1 MDVGAPNFRFDLDTK
16 NGLKANPQTY
26 RYPSTAELRLDSLDR
41 YVPSDFATNT
51 TFASFTSQTVSKL
64 AGPNYLPTSD
74 SGTVVTFNPG
84 RNLIYGYFGRVAL
97 TQFFMRRDLP
107 TIRFNTNDVLRVDLA
122 SSAAGPVTAS
132 FNITLAEGYYT
143 LAQLATALQ
152 VALVN
157 GNPALAQAFCLAP
170 YEVGNDNS
178 SGFRFGT
185 GDPAVF
191 MAIVIE
197 TGLNQPQT
205 QNRLRTFRTLG
216 INRYLLGYPIL
227 NDSAALA
234 TPTYYIEAVGSAPN
248 LLTTDYIDIVSRTLT
263 SYKDAKDAVT
273 SIANPP
279 TILGRVWLV
288 ESATNNS
295 NDPDTLMNIGSRPLT
310 VVKTW
315 THPNWCQWSP
325 NQTITSLDITL
336 VDQFGATIAWNGVNG
351 TEWSATLTFTE

>member
-1 MDVGAPNFRFDLDTK
+1 MDVGSTNFRFDLDTK
-16 NGLKANPQTY
+16 NGLKADPQTY
-26 RYPSTAELRLDSLDR
+26 RYPSTTELRLDSLDR
-41 YVPSDFATNT
+41 YLPSELATNT
-51 TFASFTSQTVSKL
+51 TFAGFTNQMVAKL
-64 AGPNYLPTSD
+64 AGPGYLPTSD
-74 SGTVVTFNPG
+74 SATAVRFEPG
-84 RNLIYGYFGRVAL
+84 RNIIYGYFGRVAL

-107 TIRFNTNDVLRVDLA
+107 TVRTNVNDILRVSLA

-143 LAQLATALQ
+143 VAQLAVALQ

-170 YEVGNDNS
+170 YEVGNDNN

-185 GDPAVF
+185 GDPGVF
-191 MAIVIE
+191 MAINIE
-197 TGLNQPQT
+197 PGLSEVQT
-205 QNRLRTFRTLG
+205 QNRLRTFRLLG
-216 INRYLLGYPIL
+216 INRSLLGYPTL
-227 NDSAALA
+227 NNSAALA
-234 TPTYYIEAVGSAPN
+234 TPTYYIEAAGSAPN

-263 SYKDAKDAVT
+263 SYKDSKDAVT
-273 SIANPP
+273 SIANP
-279 TILGRVWLV
+279 TSVLGRVWLV

-295 NDPDTLMNIGSRPLT
+295 NDPESLLNIGSRPIT

-325 NQTITSLDITL
+325 NQSITSLDIGL
-336 VDQFGATIAWNGVNG
+336 VDQFGFAIAWNGVNG